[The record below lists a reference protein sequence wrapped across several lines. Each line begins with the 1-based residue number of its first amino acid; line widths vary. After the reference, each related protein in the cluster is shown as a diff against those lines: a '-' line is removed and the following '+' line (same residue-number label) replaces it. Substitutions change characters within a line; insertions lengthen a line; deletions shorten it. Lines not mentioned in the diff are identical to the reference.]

1 MPRKPKR
8 PCSYP
13 GCPKLVDGQYCEEH
27 KRLVDKQYNEYGRD
41 NFTKNFYK
49 TPEWLFI
56 SQSKRDIQDRVRLAE
71 KHRVY
76 AGDTAVQLGRV
87 RILQSEMA

>member
-41 NFTKNFYK
+41 NFTNNFYK
-49 TPEWLFI
+49 TPEWLHARKQQLNQHPFCAESVPKTI
-56 SQSKRDIQDRVRLAE
+56 GTKTWKTADRYEV
-71 KHRVY
+71 
-76 AGDTAVQLGRV
+76 G
-87 RILQSEMA
+87 